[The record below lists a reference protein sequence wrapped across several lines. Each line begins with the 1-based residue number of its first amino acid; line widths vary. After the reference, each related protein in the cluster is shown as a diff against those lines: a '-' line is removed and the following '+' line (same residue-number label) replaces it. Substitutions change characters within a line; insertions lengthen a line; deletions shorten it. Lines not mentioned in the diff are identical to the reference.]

1 MQPSHL
7 SKDKNFVLFSL
18 LFFFFSLL
26 LNKPASMEQLYCA
39 VREDEEEEQQQLLQD
54 GSALKGRQS
63 LQQGKNGSITNAEA
77 PSFFSSVGE
86 QSFPQKEEV
95 LHTHKEHT
103 EQPAQKVE
111 ETNNV
116 VAENGSNFNDDSEK
130 GGNGIIAEIVENVIN
145 GEALSIAT
153 INADASH
160 HKNSV
165 YFDQQQ
171 GTVLFLFCFFFFHN
185 SNLCGPLCFLLF
197 LLSITCLKIKNK
209 NF

>member
-7 SKDKNFVLFSL
+7 SKDKNIVLFSL
-18 LFFFFSLL
+18 PFFIFPLL

-39 VREDEEEEQQQLLQD
+39 VREDEEEEEQQQLLQD
-54 GSALKGRQS
+54 GAALKGRQS
-63 LQQGKNGSITNAEA
+63 LQQGKNVSITNAEA

-95 LHTHKEHT
+95 LHTHK
-103 EQPAQKVE
+103 

-145 GEALSIAT
+145 GEALSSAT